1 MEDESVPFEY
11 SRKLTAIQRSL
22 YAYILSML
30 PNRSDAE
37 DILQETNLIL
47 CRKANEYD
55 PEGHFQGWAF
65 RIARFQIMA
74 HMTKARRSKIHF
86 SNELVDAMTEEDFDA
101 KTLNVTQRALQIC
114 YDLLPKH
121 MRSIA
126 RLRFKDEKNLREIS
140 ALVNRPLGSVS
151 ATLHRIRQ
159 NLAQCVRQKIPA
171 VEAEMDS

>member
-1 MEDESVPFEY
+1 MDDQSIPFEY

-22 YAYILSML
+22 YAYILSLL

-47 CRKANEYD
+47 CKKAKDYD

-74 HMTKARRSKIHF
+74 HMTKTRRSKISF
-86 SNELVDAMTEEDFDA
+86 SNELVDAMAEEDFDS
-101 KTLNVTQRALQIC
+101 TGLQVTQRALQVC
-114 YDLLPKH
+114 YDLLPRH

-126 RLRFKDEKNLREIS
+126 RLRFKEEKPLKDIS
-140 ALVNRPLGSVS
+140 ELVHRPLGSIS

-159 NLAQCVRQKIPA
+159 NLATCVKQKMPII
-171 VEAEMDS
+171 EAEMNS